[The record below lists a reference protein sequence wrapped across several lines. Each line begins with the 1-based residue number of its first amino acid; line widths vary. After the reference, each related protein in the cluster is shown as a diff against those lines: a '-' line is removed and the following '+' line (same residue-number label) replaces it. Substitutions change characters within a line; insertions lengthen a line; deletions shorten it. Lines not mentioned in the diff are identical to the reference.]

1 MTRIGIRDPARTL
14 PRALL
19 LGLVIV
25 TLIYTSVTLA
35 FMYLV
40 PVDRIG
46 EGQAIVCTIG
56 DAIIGPRG
64 GALVAAIVIVCV
76 LGWPGPSR

>member
-1 MTRIGIRDPARTL
+1 M
-14 PRALL
+14 
-19 LGLVIV
+19 IV

-40 PVDRIG
+40 PIDRVG
-46 EGQAIVCTIG
+46 EGQAFVAQIG

-64 GALVAAIVIVCV
+64 GALVAADRHR
-76 LGWPGPSR
+76 LRAGQPGGACR